1 VDFSGDAKWDNPR
14 DVQVRLFP
22 FDQQRLIEV
31 GRRVRDLYP
40 TEHADRMKGRV
51 TDGVLTGLANEVAG
65 KLGGRVGVAP
75 RIFLRKLVATILD
88 RVDLFP
94 DFDPAKDLDIRIEAE
109 ELTVEEQAA
118 AAGKKPDD
126 IELAL

>member
-1 VDFSGDAKWDNPR
+1 
-14 DVQVRLFP
+14 
-22 FDQQRLIEV
+22 
-31 GRRVRDLYP
+31 
-40 TEHADRMKGRV
+40 MKERV

-65 KLGGRVGVAP
+65 KLGGKVGVAP

-94 DFDPAKDLDIRIEAE
+94 DFDPAKDLDIRIDAE
-109 ELTVEEQAA
+109 ELTLEEQAA

-126 IELAL
+126 IEIDL

>member
-1 VDFSGDAKWDNPR
+1 
-14 DVQVRLFP
+14 
-22 FDQQRLIEV
+22 V

-40 TEHADRMKGRV
+40 TDASDRMKARV
-51 TDGVLTGLANEVAG
+51 TDAVLSGLATEVAG
-65 KLGGRVGVAP
+65 KLGGKAGVAP

-94 DFDPAKDLDIRIEAE
+94 EFDPSKDLDLRIDAQ
-109 ELTVEEQAA
+109 ELTLEEQAA

-126 IELAL
+126 IELNL

>member
-1 VDFSGDAKWDNPR
+1 M
-14 DVQVRLFP
+14 
-22 FDQQRLIEV
+22 
-31 GRRVRDLYP
+31 RV
-40 TEHADRMKGRV
+40 RV
-51 TDGVLTGLANEVAG
+51 TDAVLTGLANEVAG

-94 DFDPAKDLDIRIEAE
+94 DFDPARDLDIRIDSA
-109 ELTVEEQAA
+109 ELTLEEQAA

-126 IELAL
+126 IEIDL